1 MAPLTYKVIE
11 ANAAT
16 FCIVTEASVATN
28 MDNLGEASVAIFA
41 EASVAMLRRM
51 SPQTKKQSRRRGAH
65 VRVQVFFHTSSIC
78 IHPSAS
84 HWSMQSE
91 AENYAAEQ
99 LANLQK
105 IYAAEQLANA
115 KSLGQLPLRSTAS
128 SVNRLQPSVLT
139 LPLRSTALT
148 LSKTLPPVMVPNT
161 TSN

>member
-1 MAPLTYKVIE
+1 
-11 ANAAT
+11 
-16 FCIVTEASVATN
+16 
-28 MDNLGEASVAIFA
+28 
-41 EASVAMLRRM
+41 
-51 SPQTKKQSRRRGAH
+51 
-65 VRVQVFFHTSSIC
+65 
-78 IHPSAS
+78 
-84 HWSMQSE
+84 MQSE

-105 IYAAEQLANA
+105 IYAAEQLANE

-148 LSKTLPPVMVPNT
+148 QSNTLPPVMVPNT